1 MLLKRLDV
9 LAKNLKTFNS
19 KDSYSLF
26 FAGFHKLYGI
36 IWPKQK
42 NTALDES
49 AFFEVFFNVSQ
60 LHNPPSY
67 GI

>member
-1 MLLKRLDV
+1 MYTAYGGQKK
-9 LAKNLKTFNS
+9 AGSPGTAS
-19 KDSYSLF
+19 SLF
-26 FAGFHKLYGI
+26 FASFHKLYGI

-49 AFFEVFFNVSQ
+49 AFFEAFFNMSQ